1 MKSEWKT
8 STIGAACSL
17 VTDGSH
23 SSPKSVE
30 SGEYMVSVKDFTE
43 YGFDFTSCRRI
54 SSDDYETL
62 KRNGCVPEQGD
73 ILIGKDGA
81 RYFEDII
88 IYRQPERPALLSSIA
103 ILRCNKEEI
112 QPEFLYYTLRT
123 PGFKQ
128 DVRDNYGSGS
138 AIPRIILKDFK
149 RMPISYPSLEVQKQI
164 TAVLSILDQ
173 RIQANTKINDNLQQQ
188 AKSLYE
194 EMFLNNPDAD
204 MVSGTL
210 SDIATITMGQSPSG
224 RSYNEE
230 SVGEIFYQGR
240 AEFGFRFPTRR
251 LFTTEPKRMA
261 EPGDVLLS
269 VRAPVGDLNVAYE
282 KCCIGRGLGAIHS
295 KTGDSSFM
303 LYTMFALKPQLDV
316 FNGEGTVFGSINR
329 DGLSN
334 LPVNIPSAEEIAKFE
349 ATVRPM
355 DNLIRTNYEEICR
368 LQSIRDSLLPKLM
381 SGEID
386 VSDIKL

>member
-1 MKSEWKT
+1 MRMKIK
-8 STIGAACSL
+8 
-17 VTDGSH
+17 
-23 SSPKSVE
+23 
-30 SGEYMVSVKDFTE
+30 
-43 YGFDFTSCRRI
+43 
-54 SSDDYETL
+54 TL
-62 KRNGCVPEQGD
+62 KEVIQFKNGKKRPSIDGNIPVYGGNG
-73 ILIGKDGA
+73 ILGYA
-81 RYFEDII
+81 NNSNYERCII
-88 IYRQPERPALLSSIA
+88 IGRVGAYCGSVYLEDNKCWVSDNAIAAQPLGENDIR
-103 ILRCNKEEI
+103 
-112 QPEFLYYTLRT
+112 FLYYLLKCLRLNERHIGT
-123 PGFKQ
+123 SQPLLTQEILNKIECVVPSPPEQ
-128 DVRDNYGSGS
+128 KRIAALLGSFDDKIS
-138 AIPRIILKDFK
+138 ANK
-149 RMPISYPSLEVQKQI
+149 M
-164 TAVLSILDQ
+164 
-173 RIQANTKINDNLQQQ
+173 INDNLQQQ

-194 EMFLNNPDAD
+194 EMFLNTPDAD

-224 RSYNEE
+224 SSYNEE
-230 SVGEIFYQGR
+230 SVGEVFYQGR

-386 VSDIKL
+386 VSDIQL

>member
-1 MKSEWKT
+1 
-8 STIGAACSL
+8 
-17 VTDGSH
+17 
-23 SSPKSVE
+23 
-30 SGEYMVSVKDFTE
+30 
-43 YGFDFTSCRRI
+43 
-54 SSDDYETL
+54 
-62 KRNGCVPEQGD
+62 
-73 ILIGKDGA
+73 
-81 RYFEDII
+81 
-88 IYRQPERPALLSSIA
+88 
-103 ILRCNKEEI
+103 
-112 QPEFLYYTLRT
+112 
-123 PGFKQ
+123 
-128 DVRDNYGSGS
+128 
-138 AIPRIILKDFK
+138 
-149 RMPISYPSLEVQKQI
+149 
-164 TAVLSILDQ
+164 
-173 RIQANTKINDNLQQQ
+173 
-188 AKSLYE
+188 
-194 EMFLNNPDAD
+194 MFLNNPNAD

-224 RSYNEE
+224 SSYNED
-230 SVGEIFYQGR
+230 SVGEVFYQGR

-334 LPVNIPSAEEIAKFE
+334 LPVNIPSTEEIAKFE
-349 ATVRPM
+349 AAVRPM
-355 DNLIRTNYEEICR
+355 DNLILANYEEICR

-386 VSDIKL
+386 VSGIQL

>member
-1 MKSEWKT
+1 MKQVEQWTEIRAADFIEFNPRMSIKKGTIATKVAMDKLQPFTKKIPDSEKASFSGGSKFRNGDTIMARITPCLENGKT
-8 STIGAACSL
+8 AFVDILGKDEVAFGSTEFIVMRAREGISDPQFIYYLATSAWFRNIAIKSMVGSSGRQRVQQSVLDDL
-17 VTDGSH
+17 VLNV
-23 SSPKSVE
+23 PPLEEQK
-30 SGEYMVSVKDFTE
+30 K
-43 YGFDFTSCRRI
+43 I
-54 SSDDYETL
+54 SSFLCVLDL
-62 KRNGCVPEQGD
+62 K
-73 ILIGKDGA
+73 I
-81 RYFEDII
+81 
-88 IYRQPERPALLSSIA
+88 AL
-103 ILRCNKEEI
+103 NNE
-112 QPEFLYYTLRT
+112 
-123 PGFKQ
+123 
-128 DVRDNYGSGS
+128 
-138 AIPRIILKDFK
+138 
-149 RMPISYPSLEVQKQI
+149 
-164 TAVLSILDQ
+164 
-173 RIQANTKINDNLQQQ
+173 INDNLQQQ

-224 RSYNEE
+224 SSYNEE

-329 DGLSN
+329 NGLSN

-386 VSDIKL
+386 VSDIQL